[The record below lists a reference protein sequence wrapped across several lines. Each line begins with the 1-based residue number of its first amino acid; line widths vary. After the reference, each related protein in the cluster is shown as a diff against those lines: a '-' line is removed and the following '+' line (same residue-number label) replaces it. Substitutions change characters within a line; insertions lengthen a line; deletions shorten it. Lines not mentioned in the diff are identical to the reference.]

1 MKSTFVLLIAAVM
14 LLSVSCQR
22 ESSDS
27 VDQTKIY
34 TEYHLVYDANTD
46 ITYARAV
53 FKFSNITGTQLELVA
68 PAEVKFN
75 NELLAFNQTFAYYE
89 KQLTGF
95 VSGGTF
101 VYKDLDNNTFTN
113 TITGVKTIGFPTSLD
128 TIHKTGSYQMTWV
141 GDSIVTGEGVTV
153 SIDGLYENDVQ
164 VFYTNLV
171 NSKSI
176 TMPLNKLQLLATG
189 AATIYMQ
196 RDITLTIQ
204 QATSAGGYV
213 KGVYKPQNKTIYMA
227 D

>member
-1 MKSTFVLLIAAVM
+1 MKTTFMLIFAFTVFFSA
-14 LLSVSCQR
+14 SCKR

-75 NELLAFNQTFAYYE
+75 NDLMAFNQTLAFYE
-89 KQLTGF
+89 KQYSGF

-113 TITGVKTIGFPTSLD
+113 TITGVKTIGFPVGLD
-128 TIHKTGSYQMTWV
+128 SIHKNASYEMTWI
-141 GDSIVTGEGVTV
+141 GDSVVTGEGVTV

-164 VFYTNLV
+164 IFYTNLV

-176 TMPLNKLQLLATG
+176 TMPLNKLQLIATG
-189 AATIYMQ
+189 NATIYMQ
-196 RDITLTIQ
+196 RDITKTIQ
-204 QATSAGGYV
+204 QAPSAGGYI
-213 KGVYKPQNKTIYMA
+213 KGVYKPQNKTIIMA

>member
-14 LLSVSCQR
+14 LLLVSCQR
-22 ESSDS
+22 EPSDS

-75 NELLAFNQTFAYYE
+75 NDLLAFNQTLAYYE
-89 KQLTGF
+89 KQYSGV

-113 TITGVKTIGFPTSLD
+113 TITGVKTIGFPSTLD
-128 TIHKTGSYQMTWV
+128 TIHKTGSYTMTWV
-141 GDSIVTGEGVTV
+141 GDSIITGEGVTV

-164 VFYTNLV
+164 IFYTNLV

-189 AATIYMQ
+189 NATIYMQ
-196 RDITLTIQ
+196 RDIINNTIQ
-204 QATSAGGYV
+204 APSAGGYI